1 MILVI
6 NSSNSSIENK
16 IIVKVGKEIITL
28 FELENKINT
37 TLILTNQE
45 INQKNIN
52 KIKNLTLKKLID
64 NKLKQNEL
72 KKYGLKKKNKSAID
86 SHMKRVSKNLN
97 VKYIDLKNFFKL
109 NNIDYDTYIKEVETE
124 YLWQRLIVEIYSSKI
139 KIDDKDIY
147 LEANDLINKK
157 VKVVEFKLAEIEVN
171 FEGESKIDLINEIKE
186 SINSIGFSNT
196 AKKYS
201 ISSSALTGGKIG
213 WINSNSI
220 NNNLIGKLIN
230 LNKGEI
236 SDEIISTNNLIFY
249 KMLDR
254 RVKEISDNLDI
265 KKIKDEIIAKKQND
279 LLNLYSSSHLSK
291 KKNNTSIEIQ

>member
-1 MILVI
+1 M
-6 NSSNSSIENK
+6 
-16 IIVKVGKEIITL
+16 
-28 FELENKINT
+28 FEP
-37 TLILTNQE
+37 
-45 INQKNIN
+45 
-52 KIKNLTLKKLID
+52 
-64 NKLKQNEL
+64 
-72 KKYGLKKKNKSAID
+72 
-86 SHMKRVSKNLN
+86 
-97 VKYIDLKNFFKL
+97 
-109 NNIDYDTYIKEVETE
+109 
-124 YLWQRLIVEIYSSKI
+124 
-139 KIDDKDIY
+139 
-147 LEANDLINKK
+147 
-157 VKVVEFKLAEIEVN
+157 
-171 FEGESKIDLINEIKE
+171 LINEIKE

-201 ISSSALTGGKIG
+201 ISSSALTGGQIG

-220 NNNLIGKLIN
+220 NNDLIGKLIN

-254 RVKEISDNLDI
+254 RVKEISNNLDI